1 MWSNLGLDSK
11 FIDREEIVSKLQL
24 LALLEKSDPYPISGI
39 GNIPLMDRI
48 ERSLRYIPKEHRNGA
63 LALFANTIYLP
74 RKFSLSVLMYL
85 FTQTLQD
92 FSCSKE
98 KFLKDALFLEVD
110 PTGIINDFL
119 RCNEIHGRLDKDK
132 FPRTQQV
139 QPFVLLANRERAG
152 NLFKDKNSNTVETG
166 VCRWLDKK
174 YWVILS
180 DNVLSGTS
188 MKSDIERI
196 IKLANDTG
204 KKPHFIF
211 LLRVLTANAK
221 EKIERQLSALYDV
234 NRITLKAGLVL
245 DHRFVINDSDEN
257 DQRCRL
263 FNYSS
268 TYDAVLNACKWL
280 AETKEYKEDKT
291 LYDHKK
297 RSAEEYFNDD
307 LRYGFKR
314 CGLTLVTSE
323 NCPSNSLPLLW
334 YKNQQIYIP
343 PFPRVLSRVGGLN
356 NDITGTQSDGNP
368 YNSTEP
374 PDSSDSQP

>member
-1 MWSNLGLDSK
+1 MWNNLGLDPL

-24 LALLEKSDPYPISGI
+24 LALLERSDPYPISGI

-48 ERSLRYIPKEHRNGA
+48 ERSLRYIPPEHRNGA

-85 FTQTLQD
+85 FTQTLRD
-92 FSCSKE
+92 FDCSKE
-98 KFLKDALFLEVD
+98 EFVKDALFLEVD
-110 PTGIINDFL
+110 PTGIVNDFL

-132 FPRTQQV
+132 FPRTQQIAS
-139 QPFVLLANRERAG
+139 FALLANRERAG
-152 NLFKDKNSNTVETG
+152 NLFKDADGNPLENG
-166 VCRWLDKK
+166 VCGWLDKK

-196 IKLANDTG
+196 VKLATDTG
-204 KKPHFIF
+204 KTPHLV
-211 LLRVLTANAK
+211 LLMRVLTARAQ
-221 EKIERQLSALYDV
+221 EGIQSLLSMLYDSERV
-234 NRITLKAGLVL
+234 TLKAGLLL
-245 DHRFVINDSDEN
+245 DDRFVINDCDKT
-257 DQRCRL
+257 DRTCGL
-263 FNYSS
+263 FNDSG
-268 TYDAVLNACKWL
+268 TYKAVLKACEWL
-280 AETKEYKEDKT
+280 AGTKEYKEDKK
-291 LYDHKK
+291 LLDHKE
-297 RSAEEYFNDD
+297 RSRKECPNDD

-334 YKNQQIYIP
+334 YKNPQIYIP

-356 NDITGTQSDGNP
+356 NDITRA
-368 YNSTEP
+368 
-374 PDSSDSQP
+374 

>member
-1 MWSNLGLDSK
+1 MWNNLGLDPE

-24 LALLEKSDPYPISGI
+24 LALLERSDPYPVSGI

-48 ERSLRYIPKEHRNGA
+48 ERSLRFIPKEHRNGA

-92 FSCSKE
+92 IGCQKE
-98 KFLKDALFLEVD
+98 EFVKDALFLEVD
-110 PTGIINDFL
+110 PTGIVNDFL

-139 QPFVLLANRERAG
+139 ESFVLLANRERAD
-152 NLFKDKNSNTVETG
+152 NLFKDENGKPLEVG
-166 VCRWLDKK
+166 VCGWLDKK

-204 KKPHFIF
+204 KTPYFIL
-211 LLRVLTANAK
+211 LLRVLTTRAR
-221 EKIERQLSALYDV
+221 ERIESEVKALFDV
-234 NRITLKAGLVL
+234 NRITLKAGLLL
-245 DHRFVINDSDEN
+245 DDRFVINDSD
-257 DQRCRL
+257 RTGRTCGL
-263 FNYSS
+263 FNDSD
-268 TYDAVLNACKWL
+268 TYEAVLQACEWL
-280 AETKEYKEDKT
+280 AATKEYKEDEK
-291 LYDHKK
+291 LGDHKK
-297 RSAEEYFNDD
+297 RSATECPGDD

-368 YNSTEP
+368 YNSTRAS
-374 PDSSDSQP
+374 DSSASLS